1 MVCSLS
7 LSLALTKVEVPSI
20 STNVCHGHIMRYRA
34 FSFQQ
39 YIRRNNLSRIPIREL
54 YQIGLQSWLASLCIL
69 FSAMT
74 NKCPSYRAVCNR
86 LVNLVFWGMIV
97 KLQYKVGVFLLN
109 TLYNEL
115 NVIMKIKW
123 FLKMLPVLYLTDYH
137 SPKHQVH
144 QSVTNSPIARALIG
158 HRRKEDAQT
167 C

>member
-1 MVCSLS
+1 
-7 LSLALTKVEVPSI
+7 
-20 STNVCHGHIMRYRA
+20 
-34 FSFQQ
+34 
-39 YIRRNNLSRIPIREL
+39 
-54 YQIGLQSWLASLCIL
+54 
-69 FSAMT
+69 
-74 NKCPSYRAVCNR
+74 
-86 LVNLVFWGMIV
+86 MIV
-97 KLQYKVGVFLLN
+97 KLQYKVGVSLLN

>member
-1 MVCSLS
+1 
-7 LSLALTKVEVPSI
+7 
-20 STNVCHGHIMRYRA
+20 
-34 FSFQQ
+34 
-39 YIRRNNLSRIPIREL
+39 
-54 YQIGLQSWLASLCIL
+54 
-69 FSAMT
+69 
-74 NKCPSYRAVCNR
+74 
-86 LVNLVFWGMIV
+86 MIV

-137 SPKHQVH
+137 SPKHQVQ